1 MKTVLKTSQLSI
13 NVNGRTSVA
22 SCINLAPV
30 LRLCLNKQW
39 PRGTFPIQIRPIYL
53 FITEFKV
60 LNSLEE
66 KKLYD

>member
-1 MKTVLKTSQLSI
+1 MKTLLKTSQLFI
-13 NVNGRTSVA
+13 NVNERTSVA
-22 SCINLAPV
+22 SCINLAPM
-30 LRLCLNKQW
+30 CLNKQW

-66 KKLYD
+66 KKIYD